1 MTRRT
6 SAGKGMTYMARRRV
20 GTNGPT
26 PHDELTSEPFSPA
39 ELIVVA
45 RPEAG
50 LRARAGGIETAARAD
65 ARSLESILGK
75 HGAALQPL
83 FGEPED
89 RLLARASVDH
99 GPAQPG
105 SPRALARYYHV
116 EAPDAELDELAQD
129 LLANDAIEAAYVKPP
144 TTLAV
149 MTMDAPA
156 ANKVAEKLTTLNDM
170 QPSAAD
176 APPVTP
182 DFTASQ
188 QYLDYAPA
196 GVDAR
201 YAWTLPGGGGAGVR
215 VIDCEWSWNLS
226 HEDLLTNSGGVVVGA
241 AAGNTNHGTAVM
253 GEIGGDR
260 NTTGISGIAPDAV
273 LSAAA
278 FSIPSAQA
286 IRQAAD
292 KLGPGDIILLEIHRQ
307 GPGANGQGQDG
318 YIAIEWWPDD
328 FDAIRYATNK
338 GVIVVEAAGNGFRN
352 LDDPIYSVR
361 PPNFPAD
368 WTNPFNRANR
378 DSGAIVVGAGAP
390 PPGTH
395 GRNWGPDRSR
405 LDFSNYGAL
414 VDAQGWGREV
424 TTAGY
429 GDLQAG
435 LTNQWYT
442 EQFSGTSSASPIV
455 VGAIASVQGVLKARG
470 RIPLT
475 PARARDLLRATGS
488 PQTDGPNGPATQRI
502 GKRPDLRQLIPL
514 AVQQGYWIGV
524 QFIGTLQP
532 NQTQQW
538 FTFNWPAHWHVDW
551 TVMPIG
557 PQPGGPQLGLTVRV
571 ERAND
576 RYATYWLTVQNLT
589 NRIVTFEGRFRTG
602 LRFERPAHRAPR
614 QDQAKAQPGQQS
626 TPALHQWRC
635 SPRSAIQRSRP
646 LSPTSWLPVR
656 RYPLRR
662 EEAPSMPVASP
673 PTSPTRWTRW
683 GHAIRRDSQGPASS
697 RRC

>member
-1 MTRRT
+1 MPRRRT
-6 SAGKGMTYMARRRV
+6 
-20 GTNGPT
+20 NGRQPRENAPT
-26 PHDELTSEPFSPA
+26 EPFSPA

-45 RPEAG
+45 KPEAG
-50 LRARAGGIETAARAD
+50 LRARAGGIEAAAAAD
-65 ARSLESILGK
+65 ARSLDSILSA
-75 HGAALQPL
+75 HGAAMEPL
-83 FGEPED
+83 FGESEE
-89 RLLARASVDH
+89 RLLASAPEGA
-99 GPAQPG
+99 GPPQPG

-116 EAPDAELDELAQD
+116 DAPAAELDKLAKQ
-129 LLANDAIEAAYVKPP
+129 LQAHAAIEAAYVKPP
-144 TTLAV
+144 TMLAV

-156 ANKVAEKLTTLNDM
+156 ANKVAEKVATLNDM
-170 QPSAAD
+170 QPAAAE
-176 APPVTP
+176 APALTP

-196 GVDAR
+196 GIDAR

-215 VIDCEWSWNLS
+215 VIDCEWSWNLG
-226 HEDLLTNSGGVVVGA
+226 HEDLLANSGGVLVGG
-241 AAGNTNHGTAVM
+241 AAGNSNHGTAVM

-260 NTTGISGIAPDAV
+260 NAVGITGIAPDATV
-273 LSAAA
+273 SAAA
-278 FSIPSAQA
+278 FSIPTAQA

-307 GPGANGQGQDG
+307 GPGASGSGQDG

-361 PPNFPAD
+361 PSNFPAT

-378 DSGAIVVGAGAP
+378 DSGAVVVGAGAP

-405 LDFSNYGAL
+405 LDFSNHGAL

-429 GDLQAG
+429 GDLQGG
-435 LTNQWYT
+435 LMNQWYT

-455 VGAIASVQGVLKARG
+455 VGAIACVQGALKARG

-475 PARARDLLRATGS
+475 PARARDLLRSFGS
-488 PQTDGPNGPATQRI
+488 PQTDAPGRPATQRI
-502 GKRPDLRQLIPL
+502 GNRPDLRQMIPYAL
-514 AVQQGYWIGV
+514 QQGYWIGI

-532 NQTQQW
+532 NQTQRW
-538 FTFNWPAHWHVDW
+538 FTFNWPAQWHVDW
-551 TVMPIG
+551 TVMPIS
-557 PQPGGPQLGLTVRV
+557 PQPGGPQLGLTVQV

-589 NRIVTFEGRFRTG
+589 SRIVNFEGRYAVLG
-602 LRFERPAHRAPR
+602 
-614 QDQAKAQPGQQS
+614 
-626 TPALHQWRC
+626 W
-635 SPRSAIQRSRP
+635 
-646 LSPTSWLPVR
+646 
-656 RYPLRR
+656 
-662 EEAPSMPVASP
+662 
-673 PTSPTRWTRW
+673 
-683 GHAIRRDSQGPASS
+683 
-697 RRC
+697 

>member
-1 MTRRT
+1 
-6 SAGKGMTYMARRRV
+6 MARRRV
-20 GTNGPT
+20 GTDGHRTREDLPT
-26 PHDELTSEPFSPA
+26 EPFSPA
-39 ELIVVA
+39 ELIVVT

-50 LRARAGGIETAARAD
+50 VRARASGIEAAAAAD
-65 ARSLESILGK
+65 ARSLESILNA
-75 HGAALQPL
+75 HDAAMQPL
-83 FGEPED
+83 FGESEE
-89 RLLARASVDH
+89 RLLRNAPEAA
-99 GPAQPG
+99 GPPEPG

-116 EAPDAELDELAQD
+116 DAPAAELDKLAKQ
-129 LLANDAIEAAYVKPP
+129 LQAHAAVEAAYVKPP

-156 ANKVAEKLTTLNDM
+156 ANKVAEKVATLNDM
-170 QPSAAD
+170 QPAAEE
-176 APPVTP
+176 APAVTP

-196 GVDAR
+196 GIDAR
-201 YAWTLPGGGGAGVR
+201 YAWTIPGGGGAGVR
-215 VIDCEWSWNLS
+215 VIDCEWSWNLA
-226 HEDLLTNSGGVVVGA
+226 HEDLLTNSGGVVVGGG
-241 AAGNTNHGTAVM
+241 AGNSNHGTAVM

-260 NTTGISGIAPDAV
+260 NSVGVTGIAPDAV

-278 FSIPSAQA
+278 FSIPTAQA

-307 GPGANGQGQDG
+307 GPGASGSGQDG

-338 GVIVVEAAGNGFRN
+338 GVLVVEAAGNGFRN

-361 PPNFPAD
+361 PANFPAD

-378 DSGAIVVGAGAP
+378 DSGAVVVGAGAP

-395 GRNWGPDRSR
+395 GRQHGPDRSR

-429 GDLQAG
+429 GDLQGG
-435 LTNQWYT
+435 LMNQWYT

-455 VGAIASVQGVLKARG
+455 VGAIACVQGVLKARG

-475 PARARDLLRATGS
+475 PARARDLLRSTGS
-488 PQTDGPNGPATQRI
+488 PQTDAPGRPATQRI
-502 GKRPDLRQLIPL
+502 GRRPDLRQMIPVVL
-514 AVQQGYWIGV
+514 QQGYWIGI

-532 NQTQQW
+532 NQTQRW
-538 FTFNWPAHWHVDW
+538 FTFNWPAQWHVDW
-551 TVMPIG
+551 TVMPIS
-557 PQPGGPQLGLTVRV
+557 PQPGGPQLGLTVQV
-571 ERAND
+571 ERATD

-589 NRIVTFEGRFRTG
+589 NRIVNFEGRYAVLG
-602 LRFERPAHRAPR
+602 
-614 QDQAKAQPGQQS
+614 
-626 TPALHQWRC
+626 W
-635 SPRSAIQRSRP
+635 
-646 LSPTSWLPVR
+646 
-656 RYPLRR
+656 
-662 EEAPSMPVASP
+662 
-673 PTSPTRWTRW
+673 
-683 GHAIRRDSQGPASS
+683 
-697 RRC
+697 

>member
-1 MTRRT
+1 MP
-6 SAGKGMTYMARRRV
+6 RRRV
-20 GTNGPT
+20 GTNGPSHREDL
-26 PHDELTSEPFSPA
+26 PPEPYSPA

-50 LRARAGGIETAARAD
+50 IRARASGIEAAAAAD
-65 ARSLESILGK
+65 ARSLNSILSA
-75 HGAALQPL
+75 HGAAMEPL
-83 FGEPED
+83 FGEPEE
-89 RLLARASVDH
+89 RLLSGARAAA
-99 GPAQPG
+99 GPPEPG
-105 SPRALARYYHV
+105 SPQALARYYHV
-116 EAPDAELDELAQD
+116 EAPAAELDKLAKQ
-129 LLANDAIEAAYVKPP
+129 LQAHAAVEAAYVKPP

-156 ANKVAEKLTTLNDM
+156 ANKVAQKVATLNDM
-170 QPSAAD
+170 QPAAQE
-176 APPVTP
+176 APAVTP

-196 GVDAR
+196 GIDAR
-201 YAWTLPGGGGAGVR
+201 YAWTLAGGGGAGVR
-215 VIDCEWSWNLS
+215 VIDCEWSWNLG
-226 HEDLLTNSGGVVVGA
+226 HEDLLTNSGGVVVGGS
-241 AAGNTNHGTAVM
+241 AGNTNHGTAVM

-260 NTTGISGIAPDAV
+260 NTAGITGIAPDAV
-273 LSAAA
+273 VSAAA
-278 FSIPSAQA
+278 FSIPTAQA

-307 GPGANGQGQDG
+307 GPGASGSGQDG

-338 GVIVVEAAGNGFRN
+338 NVIVVEAAGNGFRN
-352 LDDPIYSVR
+352 LDDPIYSIR
-361 PPNFPAD
+361 PGNFPLD

-378 DSGAIVVGAGAP
+378 DSGAVVVGAGAP

-435 LTNQWYT
+435 LLNQWYT

-455 VGAIASVQGVLKARG
+455 VGAIACVQGVLKARG

-475 PARARDLLRATGS
+475 PARARDLLRSTGS
-488 PQTDGPNGPATQRI
+488 PQTDAPGRPATQRI
-502 GKRPDLRQLIPL
+502 GRRPDLRQMIPI
-514 AVQQGYWIGV
+514 AVQQGYWIGI

-532 NQTQQW
+532 NQTQRW
-538 FTFNWPAHWHVDW
+538 FTFNWPAQWHVDW
-551 TVMPIG
+551 TVMPIS
-557 PQPGGPQLGLTVRV
+557 PQPGGPQLGLTVQV

-589 NRIVTFEGRFRTG
+589 NRIVNFEGRYAVLG
-602 LRFERPAHRAPR
+602 
-614 QDQAKAQPGQQS
+614 
-626 TPALHQWRC
+626 W
-635 SPRSAIQRSRP
+635 
-646 LSPTSWLPVR
+646 
-656 RYPLRR
+656 
-662 EEAPSMPVASP
+662 
-673 PTSPTRWTRW
+673 
-683 GHAIRRDSQGPASS
+683 
-697 RRC
+697 